1 MLKLFRSGIFHSK
14 VRNNGSLGHHC
25 LTQLCLRP
33 TASHD
38 PIKNQKLPV
47 GHRRPKING
56 GCRRGKSMKLTRLIS
71 STHRIWTKN
80 SPQFVIKTFPGR
92 VSSRLICS
100 AMDQNN
106 STANGVVEKT
116 ASQLKK
122 EAQRQAKMEK
132 FAKKKE
138 KEAALMENQ
147 NQVILGGLN
156 CKGVVSLAESF
167 WLL

>member
-1 MLKLFRSGIFHSK
+1 MS
-14 VRNNGSLGHHC
+14 
-25 LTQLCLRP
+25 
-33 TASHD
+33 
-38 PIKNQKLPV
+38 
-47 GHRRPKING
+47 HRRLKING
-56 GCRRGKSMKLTRLIS
+56 GCRREKKSMKFSRLIS

-80 SPQFVIKTFPGR
+80 SSEFVTKTFPVR
-92 VSSRLICS
+92 ISSRLICS
-100 AMDQNN
+100 AMDQDN

-147 NQVILGGLN
+147 NQVILGDFNQKMCTLKN
-156 CKGVVSLAESF
+156 WQSKVS
-167 WLL
+167 

>member
-1 MLKLFRSGIFHSK
+1 M
-14 VRNNGSLGHHC
+14 
-25 LTQLCLRP
+25 
-33 TASHD
+33 
-38 PIKNQKLPV
+38 

-56 GCRRGKSMKLTRLIS
+56 GCRRGKKSMKYTRLIS

-80 SPQFVIKTFPGR
+80 SAQFVTKTFLVR

-100 AMDQNN
+100 VMDQDS

-147 NQVILGGLN
+147 NQVILGDLN
-156 CKGVVSLAESF
+156 LKI
-167 WLL
+167 

>member
-1 MLKLFRSGIFHSK
+1 
-14 VRNNGSLGHHC
+14 
-25 LTQLCLRP
+25 
-33 TASHD
+33 
-38 PIKNQKLPV
+38 
-47 GHRRPKING
+47 
-56 GCRRGKSMKLTRLIS
+56 MKYTRLIS

-80 SPQFVIKTFPGR
+80 SAQFVSKAFLVR

-100 AMDQNN
+100 AMDQDN
-106 STANGVVEKT
+106 SAANGVVEKT

-147 NQVILGGLN
+147 NQVILGDLN
-156 CKGVVSLAESF
+156 LKI
-167 WLL
+167 

>member
-1 MLKLFRSGIFHSK
+1 M
-14 VRNNGSLGHHC
+14 
-25 LTQLCLRP
+25 
-33 TASHD
+33 
-38 PIKNQKLPV
+38 

-56 GCRRGKSMKLTRLIS
+56 GCRRGKKSMKYTRLIS
-71 STHRIWTKN
+71 STHRLWTKN
-80 SPQFVIKTFPGR
+80 SAQFVTKTFLVR

-100 AMDQNN
+100 VMDQDS

-147 NQVILGGLN
+147 NQVILGDLN
-156 CKGVVSLAESF
+156 LKI
-167 WLL
+167 